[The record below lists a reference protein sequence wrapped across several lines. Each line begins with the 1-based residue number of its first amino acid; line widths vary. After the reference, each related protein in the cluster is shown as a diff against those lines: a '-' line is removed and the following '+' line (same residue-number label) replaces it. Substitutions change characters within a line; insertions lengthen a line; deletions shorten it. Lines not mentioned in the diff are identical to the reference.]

1 MSSPPNPA
9 PPNPDNLITRRIV
22 TASRQSLAGLKIA
35 WGEEA
40 FRIESF
46 MVLVLVPLAIWFG
59 ETAVEQVLMIAS
71 LLIVMIVEI
80 LNTAVEKTIDR
91 ISTDRHPLSGQA
103 KDLGSAAVMIAL
115 VMAALVWLA
124 LLLN

>member
-1 MSSPPNPA
+1 M
-9 PPNPDNLITRRIV
+9 
-22 TASRQSLAGLKIA
+22 AGLRVA

-40 FRIESF
+40 FRIEAF
-46 MVLVLVPLAIWFG
+46 LVLALVPLAIWLG
-59 ETAVEQVLMIAS
+59 ENAVEQVLMIAS
-71 LLIVMIVEI
+71 LLIVMIVEV

-115 VMAALVWLA
+115 VMAALVWAA